1 MKNPCFGIRFFSS
14 RSAGTMSVTCRSELR
29 CSFVGF
35 TPVFNPLRSF
45 NKIPGASVAIV
56 NSDVD
61 VGYRIFEKV
70 FFYFLLT
77 VMNMMIK
84 KGMKNDE
91 ETWYSWFLLQS
102 DLFFSFLFFRET

>member
-29 CSFVGF
+29 CSLVGF

-61 VGYRIFEKV
+61 VGYRIYEKV
-70 FFYFLLT
+70 FIYLFI
-77 VMNMMIK
+77 NS
-84 KGMKNDE
+84 DE
-91 ETWYSWFLLQS
+91 YDDQE
-102 DLFFSFLFFRET
+102 RNEK